1 MSFSGALH
9 DLSRSQTLAAESRE
23 GSLSET
29 ILTPH
34 LTPTELRLSFQPL
47 NMNLKVAILIRFFRH
62 SEHHKLKHDE
72 ELQVERMKEPDTFEL
87 LGRRLYNMIPG
98 ITW

>member
-1 MSFSGALH
+1 
-9 DLSRSQTLAAESRE
+9 
-23 GSLSET
+23 
-29 ILTPH
+29 
-34 LTPTELRLSFQPL
+34 
-47 NMNLKVAILIRFFRH
+47 MNLKVAILIRFSRH
-62 SEHHKLKHDE
+62 FEHHKLKHDE